1 MGGEGESAIA
11 NGVAKSVWPGKRNP
25 RTVERNVRCALSA
38 DRVKAEAAGGG
49 GRGKDQNGRGEA
61 RAVGGKKK
69 FSVQHK
75 ERAGKK
81 IFLVGQVTRV

>member
-1 MGGEGESAIA
+1 M
-11 NGVAKSVWPGKRNP
+11 SVMSVMR
-25 RTVERNVRCALSA
+25 LSA

-69 FSVQHK
+69 ILSPAQG
-75 ERAGKK
+75 ACWKK
-81 IFLVGQVTRV
+81 NFLVGQVTRV